1 MHFVETGLAGAYLI
15 ELDRHE
21 DERGFFARSF
31 CEREFVRYGLPP
43 RFVQCNV
50 SFNRW
55 RGTIRGLHWQ
65 AAPHEEAKV
74 VRCTRGALYDVV
86 VDLRAGSP
94 TRHCWAGFAL
104 SAQDHRQ
111 IFVPAGFAHGFQTL
125 EPDTEV
131 FYMMSTAF
139 EPSCARGMRW
149 NDPALSI
156 AWPLVDPVLSERDAS
171 WPLLEQA

>member
-31 CEREFVRYGLPP
+31 CEREFAQHGLAP

-50 SFNRW
+50 SFNRR

-74 VRCTRGALYDVV
+74 VRCTRGALFDVI

-94 TRHCWAGFAL
+94 TLHRWAGFEL
-104 SAQDHRQ
+104 SAQNHRQ
-111 IFVPAGFAHGFQTL
+111 VYVPPGFAHGFQTL

-131 FYMMSTAF
+131 FYLMSAAF

-149 NDPALSI
+149 NDPASSI
-156 AWPLVDPVLSERDAS
+156 AWPLADPVLSDKDAG
-171 WPLLEQA
+171 WPWLQPA